1 MTNGRLVIQRPEPD
15 PRGRLDDILAEAHH
29 ADEHRLPTE
38 RRLTQLLGIKRG
50 PLRRLLSELEAEG
63 KIWRHVG
70 RGTFAGERPVHAD
83 VDLKI
88 VCEHSSPTEVLEART
103 AIEPQLAA
111 LAAVRASA
119 KEIAE
124 LSQLAKKCASAP
136 NFDVYEKLDK
146 RFHGGIARASGNRAL
161 IALFNGLNAVR
172 REVVWKRL
180 RQRYPKLERQQQTLF
195 TEQHFK
201 IVQEMDRHDSEGAR
215 KAMRS
220 HLTSFDSLY
229 LSIGQ

>member
-1 MTNGRLVIQRPEPD
+1 MTNERLVIQRPESD
-15 PRGRLDDILAEAHH
+15 PRGRLDDILAEARH
-29 ADEHRLPTE
+29 ADDHRLPTE

-88 VCEHSSPTEVLEART
+88 VCEHSSPAEVLEART

-136 NFDVYEKLDK
+136 NFDVYEKLDE
-146 RFHGGIARASGNRAL
+146 RFHGGIARASGNRTL
-161 IALFNGLNAVR
+161 IALFNG
-172 REVVWKRL
+172 
-180 RQRYPKLERQQQTLF
+180 
-195 TEQHFK
+195 
-201 IVQEMDRHDSEGAR
+201 
-215 KAMRS
+215 
-220 HLTSFDSLY
+220 
-229 LSIGQ
+229 